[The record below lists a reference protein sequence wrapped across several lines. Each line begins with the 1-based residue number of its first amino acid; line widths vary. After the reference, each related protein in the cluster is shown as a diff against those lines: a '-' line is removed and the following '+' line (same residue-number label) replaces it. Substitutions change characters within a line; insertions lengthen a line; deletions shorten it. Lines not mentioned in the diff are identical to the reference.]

1 MHLWEYSSLPSSCFL
16 SLVLSAVSQY
26 LLQSF
31 LGWFGGKGLPWWPQ
45 MVKRL
50 LAILE
55 IGFDP
60 WVGKIPWRRA
70 WQPIPVFLP
79 GEMPQNLPMASQHAN
94 KLNPTNKSLHDLC
107 LTNTPDSFP
116 ITMPVLILLRS
127 AHSSS
132 LAVRGI
138 YCCFLY
144 YSLYLANFYLKH
156 S

>member
-1 MHLWEYSSLPSSCFL
+1 MIIFFLHLCFYYPSPPSANL
-16 SLVLSAVSQY
+16 SLAVVFYLVSQVQAFSSFIPQFQFISHKT
-26 LLQSF
+26 LQF
-31 LGWFGGKGLPWWPQ
+31 P
-45 MVKRL
+45 
-50 LAILE
+50 A
-55 IGFDP
+55 
-60 WVGKIPWRRA
+60 
-70 WQPIPVFLP
+70 
-79 GEMPQNLPMASQHAN
+79 QNLPMASQHAD

>member
-1 MHLWEYSSLPSSCFL
+1 MIIFFFHLCFYYPSPLSASL
-16 SLVLSAVSQY
+16 SLAVVFDLVSQVQAFSSFIPQFQFISHKT
-26 LLQSF
+26 LQF
-31 LGWFGGKGLPWWPQ
+31 
-45 MVKRL
+45 
-50 LAILE
+50 
-55 IGFDP
+55 
-60 WVGKIPWRRA
+60 
-70 WQPIPVFLP
+70 PV
-79 GEMPQNLPMASQHAN
+79 QNLPMASQHAN

-116 ITMPVLILLRS
+116 VTMPVLILLRS